1 MGYEFECNIEKPIGD
16 INGFDEW
23 GAAFVWLD
31 DIGVEYN
38 LCIDDNGENCSAIYK
53 IQMNNDVMSTDYS
66 SFVHYEVDFDKKD
79 WQDKLKATMCDAL
92 EELHN
97 LDTVWITVY
106 KDTIKEHD
114 DDSNLTDIEVTVDF
128 TRQYFD
134 ECVKDSDCEW
144 KTYEDFMGN
153 YTADDTEDFY
163 EYANKYNAIL
173 DME

>member
-1 MGYEFECNIEKPIGD
+1 MYEFECNIDESYKD
-16 INGFDEW
+16 IETDEW
-23 GAAFVWLD
+23 GAAFVWLN

-38 LCIDDNGENCSAIYK
+38 FCIDSGENCCAIYK
-53 IQMNNDVMSTDYS
+53 TEINPETDHMETDYN
-66 SFVHYEVDFDKKD
+66 SFVHYEIDFDKAD
-79 WQDKLKATMCDAL
+79 WQDKLKAAMCDTL

-97 LDTVWITVY
+97 LDTVWVTVY